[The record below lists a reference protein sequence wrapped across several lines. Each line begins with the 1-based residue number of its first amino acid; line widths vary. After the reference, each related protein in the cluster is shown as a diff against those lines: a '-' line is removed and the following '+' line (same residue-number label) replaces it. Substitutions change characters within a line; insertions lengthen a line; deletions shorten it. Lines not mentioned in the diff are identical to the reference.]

1 MRFIKT
7 WSFACANYLTKQ
19 LNENHEKRGIYY
31 YGFQIVIGSVVKG
44 IILILVSLLLG
55 ALIPTLLLTAVFVS
69 LRVLAGG
76 YHMDSYGKCA
86 ITSIGLFVVF
96 GTMIQYTYEIWP
108 SPIILATLAAVAI
121 YAFYSAYRW
130 APKDT
135 PNKPITKPEQIKK
148 LRILTFTHLIIWL
161 PLTYTLIY
169 FEIKMIALCLI
180 FGILISIFIIT
191 PEGHRFFDMIKG
203 KMKTI

>member
-1 MRFIKT
+1 MRFIRT

-44 IILILVSLLLG
+44 IILILISFLVG
-55 ALIPTLLLTAVFVS
+55 ALIPTLLLTAAFVS

-86 ITSIGLFVVF
+86 ITSIGLFVLF
-96 GTMIQYTYEIWP
+96 GTIVQYTYDMWP
-108 SPIILATLAAVAI
+108 SPVIIGFLAAVAI
-121 YAFYSAYRW
+121 YAFYSAYKW

-148 LRILTFTHLIIWL
+148 LRILTFTHLAVWI
-161 PLTYTLIY
+161 PLTCVLIH
-169 FEIKMIALCLI
+169 FQLKMVALSLI

-191 PEGHRFFDMIKG
+191 PTGHRFFDMIKG
-203 KMKTI
+203 KMDSI